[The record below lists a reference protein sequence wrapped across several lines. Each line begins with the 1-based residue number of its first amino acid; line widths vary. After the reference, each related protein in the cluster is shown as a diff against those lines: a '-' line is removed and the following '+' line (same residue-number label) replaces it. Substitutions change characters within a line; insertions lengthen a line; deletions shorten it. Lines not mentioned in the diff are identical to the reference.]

1 MTLLDQLFEL
11 RDKQRADVAKGLKV
25 VRGKE
30 RGVERNRNGLVK
42 WYMHPMLNDTAS
54 KALIVYTQ
62 EIPAG
67 SKSGKQKLQ
76 GGVLVY
82 VLEGEGYTLLDN
94 DKHEW
99 FRGDMINIPQR
110 DKGITVQHFNSSPD
124 YPVRL
129 LSVQP
134 NLVDC
139 LGVDRGAG
147 FEQLE
152 DAPEYSK

>member
-11 RDKQRADVAKGLKV
+11 RDKQREVVANGLKV
-25 VRGKE
+25 VRGKD
-30 RGVERNRNGLVK
+30 RPVERNRNGLVK
-42 WYMHPMLNDTAS
+42 WYMHPMLNDTCS
-54 KALIVYTQ
+54 NALIVYTH
-62 EIPAG
+62 EIPPR
-67 SKSGKQKLQ
+67 SRSGKQKLQ
-76 GGVLVY
+76 GGILVY
-82 VLEGEGYTLLDN
+82 VLEGEGYTMLDN

-99 FRGDMINIPQR
+99 FRGDMVNIPQR
-110 DKGITVQHFNSSPD
+110 DKGITVQHFNSSD

-134 NLVDC
+134 NLIDC

-152 DAPEYSK
+152 DAPE

>member
-1 MTLLDQLFEL
+1 MTLLDQIFQL
-11 RDKQRADVAKGLKV
+11 RDKQREVVAKGLRV
-25 VRGKE
+25 VHGKE
-30 RGVERNRNGLVK
+30 RPMERNRNGLIK
-42 WYMHPMLNDTAS
+42 WYMHPLLNDTCS
-54 KALIVYTQ
+54 NALIVYTQ
-62 EIPAG
+62 EIPPG
-67 SKSGKQKLQ
+67 SRSGKQKLQ
-76 GGVLVY
+76 GGILVY
-82 VLEGEGYTLLDN
+82 VLEGEGYTMLDDN
-94 DKHEW
+94 KHEW

-134 NLVDC
+134 NLDDC

-152 DAPEYSK
+152 DAPE